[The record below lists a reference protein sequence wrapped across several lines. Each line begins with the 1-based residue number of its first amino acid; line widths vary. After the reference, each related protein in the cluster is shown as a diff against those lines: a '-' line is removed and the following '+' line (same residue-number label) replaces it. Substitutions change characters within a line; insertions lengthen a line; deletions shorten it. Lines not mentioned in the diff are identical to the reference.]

1 MKKAMLSLA
10 IGAALLAPL
19 SVRGEVT
26 ADTPGKGAP
35 GPHAGFQASREAT
48 GTVIETMDSGGYTYV
63 QVDTGAQSIWA
74 AAPRFEVSVGDRVTV
89 PPGAPMANF
98 YSKTL
103 DRSFEMIYFVG
114 GVVLE
119 DTAGAAPQPAHP
131 EIAAPGAAIEMG
143 EIARADGGVTIAE
156 IFDGGTELAGQE
168 IIVRGKVVKFTPR
181 IMGTNF
187 LHLVDGTT
195 SKDGR
200 SDLTA
205 TTQTEVS
212 VGAIVT
218 VRGTLGTDKDF
229 GFNYQYDVIVED
241 ASVTED

>member
-131 EIAAPGAAIEMG
+131 EIAAPGA
-143 EIARADGGVTIAE
+143 
-156 IFDGGTELAGQE
+156 
-168 IIVRGKVVKFTPR
+168 
-181 IMGTNF
+181 
-187 LHLVDGTT
+187 GTT